1 MVAGPVVRK
10 RAGVRSELSAGAR
23 HRRRWASLS
32 TGPQPALRIAALDE
46 ERYHRSGYT
55 GMSLA
60 LSTFTT
66 HAVRSVVTLPEATNP
81 TQVTLDNPM
90 WRG

>member
-1 MVAGPVVRK
+1 
-10 RAGVRSELSAGAR
+10 
-23 HRRRWASLS
+23 
-32 TGPQPALRIAALDE
+32 
-46 ERYHRSGYT
+46 
-55 GMSLA
+55 MSLA

-66 HAVRSVVTLPEATNP
+66 HAVRSVATPPEATNP

>member
-1 MVAGPVVRK
+1 
-10 RAGVRSELSAGAR
+10 
-23 HRRRWASLS
+23 
-32 TGPQPALRIAALDE
+32 
-46 ERYHRSGYT
+46 
-55 GMSLA
+55 MSLA

-81 TQVTLDNPM
+81 TQVTLDKPM